1 MPPEQQEQ
9 VVHRSAAEIEAEL
22 ASLEVPHIPE
32 ETSHSGEVQD
42 PGEPEHDYNSEASR
56 KGWVPKDKYKGDP
69 AKWVDAKTFIDRGE
83 RFTKNLQ
90 REIEGLKSKIE
101 SFEGTKKQFV
111 KFHEEQ
117 IAKKDTELRE
127 AITALRVQ
135 RTQAIREGE
144 DDLAVTLEDRID
156 LLKGEQTKLKD
167 IPKEQD
173 PAPAASGPNPN
184 DPVLLEWI
192 DDGNQWFHDDPKLR
206 DYAIAIGQEL
216 VTGGETLRGRKFL
229 DKVRARMAEEFPR
242 KFAAPANKAR
252 PLPTGESG
260 SSGGS
265 SSSSG
270 KSERDLP
277 PADLALMKQFIS
289 EGWTTK
295 DKFLKEYF
303 SGNRT
308 HR

>member
-9 VVHRSAAEIEAEL
+9 VTPRTAAEIEAEL
-22 ASLEVPHIPE
+22 SSIEVAVAGAEPALEAE
-32 ETSHSGEVQD
+32 G
-42 PGEPEHDYNSEASR
+42 EHDYAAEASR
-56 KGWVPKDKYKGDP
+56 KGWVPRDKYKGDA

-117 IAKKDTELRE
+117 IAKKDAELKD
-127 AITALRVQ
+127 AISALRVQ

-144 DDLAVTLEDRID
+144 DELAVTLEDRID
-156 LLKGEQTKLKD
+156 LLKDEQTKLKD
-167 IPKEQD
+167 IPKEQE
-173 PAPAASGPNPN
+173 PAAANGSPNPN

-206 DYAIAIGQEL
+206 DYAIALGQEL
-216 VTGGETLRGRKFL
+216 VQGGEPLRGRKFL
-229 DKVRARMAEEFPR
+229 DKITARMAEEFPR
-242 KFAAPANKAR
+242 KFAKSVDKAR

-260 SSGGS
+260 STGSGGGTG
-265 SSSSG
+265 G
-270 KSERDLP
+270 KTERDLP
-277 PADLALMKQFIS
+277 PDDLALMKQFIA

-295 DKFLKEYF
+295 EKFLKEYF
-303 SGNRT
+303 SGSRT